1 MPVMK
6 NYQNHLRIILLLF
19 IISGLV
25 PLRAFAQAKYFIAFT
40 DKQNSTY
47 SVDNPNE
54 FLSARAIERRAKQG
68 IAISTDDLPVTPAY
82 VSQVAQSAT
91 MVHYSLRWFNGV
103 VATLTPE
110 QLTSVQGLPF
120 VKNITKIYEPAK
132 SETDDKTEWQPLGTN
147 EKREFAGL
155 NYGAS
160 YTQIAMMNGHLLH
173 ANGYLGQEKVIAVLD
188 AGFLNVNTHNAFDSL
203 WQRGRILGAR
213 DFVNPQSDIYR
224 EHYHGTMVLSAMGG
238 YIDGQLIGTAPRA
251 KYWLIRTEDAA
262 TEQIIEEYNWAA
274 GAEFADSVGAD
285 IINSSLG
292 YTTFDVASQNH
303 TYQDLNGNT
312 APVTLAA
319 NMAAS
324 KGMVVVVSAGNDG
337 NAPWH
342 YISVPADSPNVLTVG
357 AVDNKRVKADFSSF
371 GPTAD
376 GRIKPDVCAMG
387 KGTVLAIATGTTG
400 TSNGT
405 SFSSPLM
412 AGMVACLWQAKP
424 SLTAQQIVE
433 LVKSSSSN
441 YASPNNSTGYGIPD
455 FAQASTSSITDARN
469 SIELWPNPFT
479 SKINILLG
487 KSFIPANISI
497 FTTNGQLI
505 LTMNAFSDGTGHVE
519 INISE
524 ELPKGIYLLS
534 IDISGSRYYVT
545 GIKQ

>member
-1 MPVMK
+1 MNALQVK
-6 NYQNHLRIILLLF
+6 RQVFLLLLT
-19 IISGLV
+19 IASNAPISV
-25 PLRAFAQAKYFIAFT
+25 IAQAKYFIEFK
-40 DKQNSTY
+40 DKQNTTY
-47 SVDNPNE
+47 SVDRPNE
-54 FLSARAIERRAKQG
+54 FLSARAIERRQRQG
-68 IAISTDDLPVTPAY
+68 IAIDTNDLPVSTTYMA
-82 VSQVAQSAT
+82 QVAQIAT
-91 MVHYSLRWFNGV
+91 EIYYPLRWFNGV

-110 QLTSVQGLPF
+110 QLTAIQELSYVKSV
-120 VKNITKIYEPAK
+120 TKIFEPIKSVAKTETYKQPAK
-132 SETDDKTEWQPLGTN
+132 QN
-147 EKREFAGL
+147 EKAIFANL
-155 NYGAS
+155 NYGPS
-160 YTQIAMMNGHLLH
+160 FTQVAMMNGHLLH
-173 ANGYLGQEKVIAVLD
+173 ATGYLGQEKVIAVLD

-203 WQRGRILGAR
+203 WQRGRILGTR
-213 DFVNPQSDIYR
+213 DFVNPQSDIYQ

-324 KGMVVVVSAGNDG
+324 KGMVVVVSAGNEG

-342 YISVPADSPNVLTVG
+342 YISVPADSPHVLTVG
-357 AVDNKRVKADFSSF
+357 AVDNKKVKADFSSF
-371 GPTAD
+371 GPTSD

-387 KGTVLAIATGTTG
+387 KDAVLAIATGTTG

-424 SLTAQQIVE
+424 SLTAQQVVE
-433 LVKSSSSN
+433 LVKNSSSN
-441 YASPNNSTGYGIPD
+441 YTSPDNGIGYGIPD
-455 FAQASTSSITDARN
+455 FALASTSSTTD
-469 SIELWPNPFT
+469 SKKGIKIWPNPFA
-479 SKINILLG
+479 SKINIHIG
-487 KSFIPANISI
+487 KSFMPAKISI

-505 LTMNAFSDGTGHVE
+505 HTEKAISDGVGHIE
-519 INISE
+519 INVPD

-534 IDISGSRYYVT
+534 ILITGNSYYVT
-545 GIKQ
+545 GTKQ

>member
-1 MPVMK
+1 MK
-6 NYQNHLRIILLLF
+6 NYLNHIRILFLQF
-19 IISGLV
+19 IISGIV
-25 PLRAFAQAKYFIAFT
+25 PFSVSGQAKYFIAFT

-47 SVDNPNE
+47 SVDNPTE
-54 FLSARAIERRAKQG
+54 FLSVKAIERREKQG
-68 IAISTDDLPVTPAY
+68 IAITSDDLPVSPTY
-82 VSQVAQSAT
+82 ISQVAQSAT
-91 MVHYSLRWFNGV
+91 MVHYALRWFNGV
-103 VATLTPE
+103 VATLSPE
-110 QLTSVQGLPF
+110 QLTNLHGLPF
-120 VKNITKIYEPAK
+120 IKNITKIYEPTK
-132 SETDDKTEWQPLGTN
+132 SKAEEETEWQPLGLV
-147 EKREFAGL
+147 EKKEFAGL
-155 NYGAS
+155 SYGAS

-173 ANGYLGQEKVIAVLD
+173 ANGYLGQDKVIAVLD
-188 AGFLNVNTHNAFDSL
+188 AGFFNVNTHNAFDSL
-203 WQRGRILGAR
+203 WQRGRILGTR
-213 DFVNPQSDIYR
+213 DFVNPQSDIYK
-224 EHYHGTMVLSAMGG
+224 EHYHGTMVLSTMGG

-262 TEQIIEEYNWAA
+262 TEQIVEEYNWAA

-292 YTTFDVASQNH
+292 YTTFDIANQNH

-342 YISVPADSPNVLTVG
+342 YISVPADSPNVLTIG
-357 AVDNKRVKADFSSF
+357 AVDNKKVKADFSSF

-387 KGTVLAIATGTTG
+387 KGTVLALANGTTG

-405 SFSSPLM
+405 SFSSPLL

-433 LVKSSSSN
+433 LVKNSSSS
-441 YASPNNSTGYGIPD
+441 YTSPNNSTGYGIPD
-455 FAQASTSSITDARN
+455 FAQASTSSVTEARS
-469 SIELWPNPFT
+469 SIELWPNPFA
-479 SKINILLG
+479 SEIFIRLEE
-487 KSFIPANISI
+487 SFMPANISI
-497 FTTNGQLI
+497 FTTSGQLI
-505 LTMNAFSDGTGHVE
+505 LTKNAISDGIGQIE
-519 INISE
+519 INVPD

-534 IDISGSRYYVT
+534 IDISGNRYYVK
-545 GIKQ
+545 GIKL

>member
-1 MPVMK
+1 MDALQVK
-6 NYQNHLRIILLLF
+6 RQVFLLLLT
-19 IISGLV
+19 IASTTPISV
-25 PLRAFAQAKYFIAFT
+25 IAQAKYFIEFK
-40 DKQNSTY
+40 DKQNTTY
-47 SVDNPNE
+47 SVDRPNE
-54 FLSARAIERRAKQG
+54 FLSARAIERRQRQG
-68 IAISTDDLPVTPAY
+68 IAIATNDLPVSTTYMA
-82 VSQVAQSAT
+82 QVAQIAT
-91 MVHYSLRWFNGV
+91 KIHYPLRWFNGV

-110 QLTSVQGLPF
+110 QLTAIQELSCVKSV
-120 VKNITKIYEPAK
+120 TKIFEPIKGTTAT
-132 SETDDKTEWQPLGTN
+132 ETDWGPHEQNPKTI
-147 EKREFAGL
+147 FANL
-155 NYGAS
+155 NYGPS
-160 YTQIAMMNGHLLH
+160 FTQVAMMNGHLLH
-173 ANGYLGQEKVIAVLD
+173 ANGYFGQEKVIAVLD

-213 DFVNPQSDIYR
+213 DFVNPQSDIYQ

-303 TYQDLNGNT
+303 TYQDMNGNT

-337 NAPWH
+337 NSPWH
-342 YISVPADSPNVLTVG
+342 YISAPADSPHVLTVG
-357 AVDNKRVKADFSSF
+357 AVDNNKVKADFSSF
-371 GPTAD
+371 GPTSD
-376 GRIKPDVCAMG
+376 GRVKPDVCAMG

-412 AGMVACLWQAKP
+412 AGMVACLWQAKL

-441 YASPNNSTGYGIPD
+441 YTSPDNGIGYGIPD
-455 FAQASTSSITDARN
+455 FALASISSITD
-469 SIELWPNPFT
+469 SKKGIEIWPNPFT
-479 SKINILLG
+479 SKINIHIG
-487 KSFIPANISI
+487 KSFMPAKISI
-497 FTTNGQLI
+497 FTINGQLI
-505 LTMNAFSDGTGHVE
+505 HTEKAISDGVGQIE
-519 INISE
+519 INVPV
-524 ELPKGIYLLS
+524 ELPKGIYILS
-534 IDISGSRYYVT
+534 ILTTGNSYYAT
-545 GIKQ
+545 GIK

>member
-1 MPVMK
+1 MVALQIK
-6 NYQNHLRIILLLF
+6 RQVFLLLLT
-19 IISGLV
+19 IASIAPIGLK
-25 PLRAFAQAKYFIAFT
+25 AQAKYFIEFK
-40 DKQNSTY
+40 DKQNTIY
-47 SVDNPNE
+47 SIDKPYE
-54 FLSARAIERRAKQG
+54 FLSERAIERRQKQG
-68 IAISTDDLPVTPAY
+68 IAIDFSDLPVSTTYMA
-82 VSQVAQSAT
+82 QVAQIAT
-91 MVHYSLRWFNGV
+91 KILYPLRWFNGV

-110 QLTSVQGLPF
+110 QLTAIQELSCVKSV
-120 VKNITKIYEPAK
+120 TKIFEPIK
-132 SETDDKTEWQPLGTN
+132 SVAKTETYDWPANQT
-147 EKREFAGL
+147 EKAIFGDL

-160 YTQIAMMNGHLLH
+160 LTQVAMMNGHLLH
-173 ANGYLGQEKVIAVLD
+173 AYGYLGQEKVIAVLD
-188 AGFLNVNTHNAFDSL
+188 AGFLNANTHNAFDSL

-213 DFVNPQSDIYR
+213 DFVNPQSDIYQ

-292 YTTFDVASQNH
+292 YTTFDIASQNH
-303 TYQDLNGNT
+303 TYQDMNGNA

-337 NAPWH
+337 NTPWH
-342 YISVPADSPNVLTVG
+342 YISAPADSPHVLTVG
-357 AVDNKRVKADFSSF
+357 AVDNKKVKADFSSF
-371 GPTAD
+371 GPTSD

-433 LVKSSSSN
+433 LVKTSSSN
-441 YASPNNSTGYGIPD
+441 YTSPDNAIGYGIPD
-455 FAQASTSSITDARN
+455 FAIALTSSTTIAKK
-469 SIELWPNPFT
+469 SIELWPNPFN
-479 SKINILLG
+479 SKINIRTG
-487 KSFIPANISI
+487 KSLMPAKISI
-497 FTTNGQLI
+497 FTTNGQSI
-505 LTMNAFSDGTGHVE
+505 HTEKAISDEVGQIE
-519 INISE
+519 INVPDK
-524 ELPKGIYLLS
+524 LPKGIYLLS
-534 IDISGSRYYVT
+534 IIISGNSYYVK

>member
-1 MPVMK
+1 MNTSLLK
-6 NYQNHLRIILLLF
+6 FLSFILLFATASILPVNV
-19 IISGLV
+19 S
-25 PLRAFAQAKYFIAFT
+25 AQAKYFIGFT

-47 SVDNPNE
+47 SVDKPNE
-54 FLSARAIERRAKQG
+54 FLSARAIERRQKQG
-68 IAISTDDLPVTPAY
+68 IAITTDDLPVSSTY
-82 VSQVAQSAT
+82 INQVAQIAT
-91 MVHYSLRWFNGV
+91 TIHYPLRWFNGV
-103 VATLTPE
+103 VATLTPQ
-110 QLTSVQGLPF
+110 QLTAIQELSF
-120 VKNITKIYEPAK
+120 VKSVTKVFEPTK
-132 SETDDKTEWQPLGTN
+132 SSTDEETDWQPLNQSDKNT
-147 EKREFAGL
+147 FANL

-160 YTQIAMMNGHLLH
+160 YTQVAMMNGHILH
-173 ANGYLGQEKVIAVLD
+173 GNGYLGDGMVIAVLD
-188 AGFLNVNTHNAFDSL
+188 AGFLNANTHSAFDSL

-213 DFVNPQSDIYR
+213 DFVNPQSDIYK

-251 KYWLIRTEDAA
+251 NYWLIRTEDAA

-433 LVKSSSSN
+433 LVKSSSSS
-441 YASPNNSTGYGIPD
+441 YASPNNNTGYGIPD

>member
-1 MPVMK
+1 MK
-6 NYQNHLRIILLLF
+6 NYIYHIRILLLQF
-19 IISGLV
+19 IISGIV
-25 PLRAFAQAKYFIAFT
+25 PFSISAQAKYFIAFT

-54 FLSARAIERRAKQG
+54 FLSARAIDRRTKQG
-68 IAISTDDLPVTPAY
+68 IAITSDDLPVSPSY
-82 VSQVAQSAT
+82 VNRLAQSAT

-110 QLTSVQGLPF
+110 QVTGVQGLPF
-120 VKNITKIYEPAK
+120 VKNVTKIYEPAK
-132 SETDDKTEWQPLGTN
+132 SNAEEETEWQPLGLA
-147 EKREFAGL
+147 KKKEFAGL

-160 YTQIAMMNGHLLH
+160 YTQVVMMNGHLLH

-203 WQRGRILGAR
+203 WQRGRILGTR
-213 DFVNPQSDIYR
+213 DFVNPQSDIYK
-224 EHYHGTMVLSAMGG
+224 EHQHGTMVLSVMGG
-238 YIDGQLIGTAPRA
+238 YVGGQLIGTAPRA
-251 KYWLIRTEDAA
+251 KYWLIRTEDAP
-262 TEQIIEEYNWAA
+262 TEQLIEEYNWAA

-303 TYQDLNGNT
+303 TFQDLNGNT
-312 APVTLAA
+312 AAVTLAA

-337 NAPWH
+337 IAPWH
-342 YISVPADSPNVLTVG
+342 YISVPADSPHVLTVG
-357 AVDNKRVKADFSSF
+357 AVDNKKVKADFSSF

-387 KGTVLAIATGTTG
+387 KGTVLAIATDATG

-433 LVKSSSSN
+433 LIKSSSSN
-441 YASPNNSTGYGIPD
+441 HASPDNSIGYGIPD
-455 FAQASTSSITDARN
+455 FAQASTSSTTDAKK

-479 SKINILLG
+479 SKINIRLG
-487 KSFIPANISI
+487 KSFMPAKISI
-497 FTTNGQLI
+497 FTTIGQLI
-505 LTMNAFSDGTGHVE
+505 YTGTAISDGIGIIE
-519 INISE
+519 INVPS

-534 IDISGSRYYVT
+534 TVISGNSYYVT

>member
-1 MPVMK
+1 MK
-6 NYQNHLRIILLLF
+6 NYRYHIRILLLQF
-19 IISGLV
+19 IISGIV
-25 PLRAFAQAKYFIAFT
+25 PFSVSAQAKYFIEFT

-47 SVDNPNE
+47 SVDNPTE
-54 FLSARAIERRAKQG
+54 FLSARAIERREKQG
-68 IAISTDDLPVTPAY
+68 IAITSDDLPVSPTY
-82 VSQVAQSAT
+82 INQLVQSAT
-91 MVHYSLRWFNGV
+91 MVHYALRWFNGV

-110 QLTSVQGLPF
+110 QLTSLQGLPF
-120 VKNITKIYEPAK
+120 VKKITKIYEPAK
-132 SETDDKTEWQPLGTN
+132 SETDDKTEWQPLGLA
-147 EKREFAGL
+147 EKKEFAGL

-203 WQRGRILGAR
+203 WQRGRILGTR
-213 DFVNPQSDIYR
+213 DFVNPQSDIYK
-224 EHYHGTMVLSAMGG
+224 EHYHGTMVLSTMGG

-262 TEQIIEEYNWAA
+262 SEQIIEEYNWAA

-357 AVDNKRVKADFSSF
+357 AVDNKQVKADFSSF

-424 SLTAQQIVE
+424 TLTALQIVE
-433 LVKSSSSN
+433 LVRSSSSN
-441 YASPNNSTGYGIPD
+441 YTSPNNSTGYGIPD
-455 FAQASTSSITDARN
+455 FAQASTSSVTEARS
-469 SIELWPNPFT
+469 SIELWPNPFA
-479 SKINILLG
+479 SEIFIRLG
-487 KSFIPANISI
+487 KSFMPANVSI
-497 FTTNGQLI
+497 FTTSGQLI
-505 LTMNAFSDGTGHVE
+505 LTKNAISDGTGQIE
-519 INISE
+519 INVPD

-534 IDISGSRYYVT
+534 IRISGNSYYAT